1 MSHFSMVEVL
11 ENESVRSYFISIF
24 SSDLSSE
31 RKYDRFVQ
39 FFKIKEEGLHRERR
53 TQPRKLED
61 ILKKTNDSI
70 FQYVQYLKRCQKK
83 SGGWGFQYRSNFW
96 ETTHA
101 LLFLWELEMSQN
113 HRFDID
119 ETIMHDGI
127 RWIEIYFKRHWNSA
141 VDENGVVTLTI
152 KVYDISLFIILVFK
166 MGIQDRFNIW
176 KYINP
181 LLMSQ
186 NMGWGW
192 EITSLKKGE
201 LSKGKNAIDVG
212 ATSLALKA
220 LAEVYA
226 SENCKKKT
234 KQKIKKSIG
243 KGIEWL
249 IAMQNHEGSW
259 SDGSCYAGDKKLGGQ
274 PLVTKTCDALQ
285 GVFVGG
291 TIGIN
296 VMALHR
302 DPIKK
307 AVDWLKRKEKPLLNT
322 QGKIYGWGW
331 SEDNLEATCLT
342 VETLINIHGQSPL
355 VLLAN
360 VEWLLKKQIKNSSN
374 PLHGAW
380 SKGLTSRI
388 ALSLLRF
395 NRKVK
400 GLL

>member
-39 FFKIKEEGLHRERR
+39 FFKIKEKGITEDRGTHA
-53 TQPRKLED
+53 RKLED
-61 ILKKTNDSI
+61 TLKKTNDSI
-70 FQYVQYLKRCQKK
+70 SQYVQYLKRCQKK
-83 SGGWGFQYRSNFW
+83 SGGWGLQHRCNFW
-96 ETTHA
+96 ETIHA
-101 LLFLWELEMSQN
+101 LLFLWELETGQDYSFN
-113 HRFDID
+113 ID
-119 ETIMHDGI
+119 KTIMDDGVG
-127 RWIEIYFKRHWNSA
+127 WIKIYFKRHWASA
-141 VDENGVVTLTI
+141 VDETGLVTQTI
-152 KVYDISLFIILVFK
+152 KVYDFSLFIILIFK
-166 MGIQDRFNIW
+166 IGLQDQFNIW
-176 KYINP
+176 KYINT
-181 LLMSQ
+181 LMMSQ
-186 NMGWGW
+186 DMGWGW
-192 EITSLKKGE
+192 KITPLKKGG
-201 LSKGKNAIDVG
+201 LPKGKNAIDVG
-212 ATSLALKA
+212 ATSFALKA

-243 KGIEWL
+243 KGISWL
-249 IAMQNHEGSW
+249 IAIQNHDGSW
-259 SDGSCYAGDKKLGGQ
+259 SDGSCSADDERLGGK

-285 GVFVGG
+285 GIFVGG

-307 AVDWLKRKEKPLLNT
+307 AVDWLKGKEKPLLNT

-342 VETLINIHGQSPL
+342 VEALINIYGQPPL
-355 VLLAN
+355 ILLAN
-360 VEWLLKKQIKNSSN
+360 VEWLLKKQIKNSAN
-374 PLHGAW
+374 PLYGAW